1 MRIQLKT
8 GALMLL
14 VALVFLGCSSD
25 SRENPRAYV
34 EGKLVSSTV
43 NYNKFSFKIMSDGV
57 IVAETMLE
65 SDGNFKLSG
74 PIGNAGF
81 ILSSTNKIKSF
92 NTDKSGLTLLADS
105 LQINVPAGI
114 TYLKFNEI
122 VLQK

>member
-1 MRIQLKT
+1 MKIQLKT

-57 IVAETMLE
+57 IMAETMLE

-81 ILSSTNKIKSF
+81 ILSSTDKIKSF
-92 NTDKSGLTLLADS
+92 NTDKSGLTLSADG
-105 LQINVPAGI
+105 LKINVPSGI

-122 VLQK
+122 VLEK